1 MIQEQVKMTN
11 NLINIDSQQAWL
23 RLILIFVMSV
33 LGTAG
38 MWSVVII
45 MPNIQNEF
53 QLDRAASTYPY
64 VTTMFGYGFGNVI
77 IGRMLDKVG
86 FKKPIIF
93 ALALLIISYIC
104 SIFAYN
110 ILWLSVIQFFL
121 GFSAAA
127 FFGPMMADIS
137 KFFYKRKGLAVSLVA
152 SAQHLCGAIWPFLI
166 KDFLLEGDW
175 RNAHLFIA
183 LICSIFIPILFYFIG
198 NKSPNLKNDI
208 SIKLETNNE
217 NQNLKLPIS
226 NKKFQ
231 ILLMLAGIFCCIAMS
246 MPQVHIVPL
255 CIDNGFGL
263 GVGTEILS
271 FMLFAAVTS
280 RVLFGFLSDKIG
292 PIQTLLIGSTLQ
304 AISLSMF
311 LPFDS
316 QLSLYIV
323 AVFFGLS
330 QGGIVPIYAVII
342 SKFLPSEEVAE
353 RVGLLIFATVIGMSL
368 GGWVSGEI
376 YDYTS
381 SYSWAFLNG
390 IFWNII
396 NLIIMVYL
404 FFIYLRAKKVIV

>member
-1 MIQEQVKMTN
+1 MTS
-11 NLINIDSQQAWL
+11 NLINIDSRQAWL
-23 RLILIFVMSV
+23 RLFLVFTRSV

-45 MPNIQNEF
+45 MPSIQNEF

-77 IGRMLDKVG
+77 IGRMLDKIG
-86 FKKPIIF
+86 IKKPIIF
-93 ALALLIISYIC
+93 ALSLLITSYLL
-104 SIFAYN
+104 STLANN
-110 ILWLSVIQFFL
+110 ILWLSIIQFFL

-137 KFFYKRKGLAVSLVA
+137 KYFNKRKGLAVSLVA
-152 SAQHLCGAIWPFLI
+152 SGQHLCGAIWPFII
-166 KDFLLEGDW
+166 KDFLIEGDW

-198 NKSPNLKNDI
+198 NKSPNSKNNTLVLEE
-208 SIKLETNNE
+208 IKNTNS
-217 NQNLKLPIS
+217 NLKLPIS
-226 NKKFQ
+226 NQ
-231 ILLMLAGIFCCIAMS
+231 RVQTLLMIAGIFCCVAMA

-255 CIDNGFGL
+255 CIDSGFGL

-280 RVLFGFLSDKIG
+280 RVLFGLLSDKIG
-292 PIQTLLIGSTLQ
+292 PIQTLILGSALQ

-323 AVFFGLS
+323 AIFFGLS

-342 SKFLPSEEVAE
+342 SKFLPANEVAE
-353 RVGLLIFATVIGMSL
+353 RVGLLIFATIIGMSL
-368 GGWVSGEI
+368 GGWLSGEI

-381 SYSWAFLNG
+381 SYSLAFLNG

-396 NLIIMVYL
+396 NLIIMIYL
-404 FFIYLRAKKVIV
+404 FFIYQKAKKLW

>member
-1 MIQEQVKMTN
+1 MTS
-11 NLINIDSQQAWL
+11 NLINIDSRQAWL
-23 RLILIFVMSV
+23 RLFLVFTMSV

-45 MPNIQNEF
+45 MPSIQNEF

-77 IGRMLDKVG
+77 IGRMLDKIG
-86 FKKPIIF
+86 IKKPIIF
-93 ALALLIISYIC
+93 ALSLLITSYLL
-104 SIFAYN
+104 STLANN
-110 ILWLSVIQFFL
+110 ILWLSIIQFFL

-137 KFFYKRKGLAVSLVA
+137 KYFNKRKGLAVSLVA
-152 SAQHLCGAIWPFLI
+152 SGQHLCGALWPFII
-166 KDFLLEGDW
+166 KDFLIEGDG

-198 NKSPNLKNDI
+198 NKSPNSKNNTLVLEE
-208 SIKLETNNE
+208 IKNTNS
-217 NQNLKLPIS
+217 NLKLPIS
-226 NKKFQ
+226 NQ
-231 ILLMLAGIFCCIAMS
+231 RVQTLLMIAGIFCCVAMA

-255 CIDNGFGL
+255 CIDSGFGL

-280 RVLFGFLSDKIG
+280 RVLFGLLSDKIG
-292 PIQTLLIGSTLQ
+292 PIQTLILGSALQ

-323 AVFFGLS
+323 AIFFGLS

-342 SKFLPSEEVAE
+342 SKFLPANEVAE
-353 RVGLLIFATVIGMSL
+353 RVGLLIFATIIGMSL
-368 GGWVSGEI
+368 GGWLSGEI

-381 SYSWAFLNG
+381 SYSLAFLNG

-396 NLIIMVYL
+396 NLIIMIYL
-404 FFIYLRAKKVIV
+404 FFIYQKAKKLW

>member
-1 MIQEQVKMTN
+1 MTS
-11 NLINIDSQQAWL
+11 NLINIDSRQAWL
-23 RLILIFVMSV
+23 RLFLVFTMSV

-45 MPNIQNEF
+45 MPSIQNEF

-77 IGRMLDKVG
+77 IGRMLDKIG
-86 FKKPIIF
+86 IKKPIIF
-93 ALALLIISYIC
+93 ALSLLITSYLL
-104 SIFAYN
+104 STLANN
-110 ILWLSVIQFFL
+110 ILWLSIIQFFL

-137 KFFYKRKGLAVSLVA
+137 KYFNKRKGLAVSLVA
-152 SAQHLCGAIWPFLI
+152 SGQHLCGAIWPFII
-166 KDFLLEGDW
+166 KDFLIEGDW

-198 NKSPNLKNDI
+198 NKSPNSKNNTLVLEE
-208 SIKLETNNE
+208 IKNTNS
-217 NQNLKLPIS
+217 NLKLPIS
-226 NKKFQ
+226 NQ
-231 ILLMLAGIFCCIAMS
+231 RVQTLLMIAGIFCCVAMA

-255 CIDNGFGL
+255 CIDSGFGL

-280 RVLFGFLSDKIG
+280 RVLFGLLSDKIG
-292 PIQTLLIGSTLQ
+292 PIQTLILGSALQ

-323 AVFFGLS
+323 AIFFGLS

-342 SKFLPSEEVAE
+342 SKFLPANEVAE
-353 RVGLLIFATVIGMSL
+353 RVGLLIFATIIGLSL
-368 GGWVSGEI
+368 I
-376 YDYTS
+376 H
-381 SYSWAFLNG
+381 
-390 IFWNII
+390 I
-396 NLIIMVYL
+396 
-404 FFIYLRAKKVIV
+404 

>member
-1 MIQEQVKMTN
+1 MTS
-11 NLINIDSQQAWL
+11 NLINIDSRQAWL
-23 RLILIFVMSV
+23 RLFLVFTMSV

-45 MPNIQNEF
+45 MPSIQNEF

-77 IGRMLDKVG
+77 IGRMLDKIG
-86 FKKPIIF
+86 IKKPIIF
-93 ALALLIISYIC
+93 ALSLLITSYLL
-104 SIFAYN
+104 STLANN
-110 ILWLSVIQFFL
+110 ILWLSIIQFFL

-137 KFFYKRKGLAVSLVA
+137 KYFNKRKGLAVSLVA
-152 SAQHLCGAIWPFLI
+152 SGQHLCGAIWPFII
-166 KDFLLEGDW
+166 KDFLIEGDW

-198 NKSPNLKNDI
+198 NKSPNSKNNTLVLEE
-208 SIKLETNNE
+208 IKNTNS
-217 NQNLKLPIS
+217 NLKLPIS
-226 NKKFQ
+226 NQ
-231 ILLMLAGIFCCIAMS
+231 RVQTLLMIAGVFCCVAMA

-255 CIDNGFGL
+255 CIDSGFGL

-280 RVLFGFLSDKIG
+280 RVLFGLLSDKIG
-292 PIQTLLIGSTLQ
+292 PIQTLILGSALQ

-323 AVFFGLS
+323 AIFFGLS

-342 SKFLPSEEVAE
+342 SKFLPANEVAE
-353 RVGLLIFATVIGMSL
+353 RVGLIIFATIIGMSL
-368 GGWVSGEI
+368 GGWLSGEI

-381 SYSWAFLNG
+381 SYSLAFLNG

-396 NLIIMVYL
+396 NLIIMIYL
-404 FFIYLRAKKVIV
+404 FFIYQKAKKLW

>member
-1 MIQEQVKMTN
+1 
-11 NLINIDSQQAWL
+11 
-23 RLILIFVMSV
+23 
-33 LGTAG
+33 
-38 MWSVVII
+38 
-45 MPNIQNEF
+45 
-53 QLDRAASTYPY
+53 
-64 VTTMFGYGFGNVI
+64 
-77 IGRMLDKVG
+77 
-86 FKKPIIF
+86 
-93 ALALLIISYIC
+93 
-104 SIFAYN
+104 
-110 ILWLSVIQFFL
+110 
-121 GFSAAA
+121 
-127 FFGPMMADIS
+127 MMADIS

-183 LICSIFIPILFYFIG
+183 LICSVFIPILFYFIG
-198 NKSPNLKNDI
+198 NKSPNLKNVL
-208 SIKLETNNE
+208 SIKLETNNK
-217 NQNLKLPIS
+217 NQNFKLPIS
-226 NKKFQ
+226 NKKIQ

-271 FMLFAAVTS
+271 FMLFGAVAS

-292 PIQTLLIGSTLQ
+292 PIQTLLIGSSLQ

-323 AVFFGLS
+323 AIFFGLS

-368 GGWVSGEI
+368 GGWISGEI

-396 NLIIMVYL
+396 NLMIMVYL
-404 FFIYLRAKKVIV
+404 FLIYLKAKKVII

>member
-1 MIQEQVKMTN
+1 MTS
-11 NLINIDSQQAWL
+11 NLINIDSRQAWL
-23 RLILIFVMSV
+23 RLLLIFVMSV

-45 MPNIQNEF
+45 MPSIQNEF

-77 IGRMLDKVG
+77 IGRMLDKIG
-86 FKKPIIF
+86 IKKPIIF
-93 ALALLIISYIC
+93 ALSLLITSYLL
-104 SIFAYN
+104 STLANN
-110 ILWLSVIQFFL
+110 ILWLSIIQFFL

-137 KFFYKRKGLAVSLVA
+137 KYFNKRKGLAVSLVA
-152 SAQHLCGAIWPFLI
+152 SGQHLCGAIWPFII
-166 KDFLLEGDW
+166 KDFLIEGDW

-198 NKSPNLKNDI
+198 NKSPNSKNNTLVLEE
-208 SIKLETNNE
+208 IKNTNS
-217 NQNLKLPIS
+217 NLKLPIS
-226 NKKFQ
+226 NQ
-231 ILLMLAGIFCCIAMS
+231 RVQTLLMIAGIFCCVAMA

-255 CIDNGFGL
+255 CIDSGFGL

-280 RVLFGFLSDKIG
+280 RVLFGLLSDKIG
-292 PIQTLLIGSTLQ
+292 PIQTLILGSALQ

-323 AVFFGLS
+323 AIFFGLS

-342 SKFLPSEEVAE
+342 SKFLPANEVAE
-353 RVGLLIFATVIGMSL
+353 RVGLLIFATIIGMSL
-368 GGWVSGEI
+368 GGWLSGEI

-381 SYSWAFLNG
+381 SYSLAFLNG

-396 NLIIMVYL
+396 NLIIMIYL
-404 FFIYLRAKKVIV
+404 FFIYQKAKKLW

>member
-1 MIQEQVKMTN
+1 MTN

-93 ALALLIISYIC
+93 ALALLIISYIL
-104 SIFAYN
+104 STFAYD

-183 LICSIFIPILFYFIG
+183 LICSVFIPILFYFIG
-198 NKSPNLKNDI
+198 NKSPNLKNVL
-208 SIKLETNNE
+208 SIKLETNNK
-217 NQNLKLPIS
+217 NQNFKLPIS
-226 NKKFQ
+226 NKKIQ

-271 FMLFAAVTS
+271 FMLFGAVAS

-292 PIQTLLIGSTLQ
+292 PIQTLLIGSSLQ

-323 AVFFGLS
+323 AIFFGLS

-368 GGWVSGEI
+368 GGWISGEI

>member
-1 MIQEQVKMTN
+1 MTN

-93 ALALLIISYIC
+93 ALALLIISYIL
-104 SIFAYN
+104 STFAYD

-166 KDFLLEGDW
+166 KGFLLEGDW

-198 NKSPNLKNDI
+198 NKSPNLKNVL
-208 SIKLETNNE
+208 SIKLETNNK
-217 NQNLKLPIS
+217 NQNFKLPIS
-226 NKKFQ
+226 NKKIQ

-271 FMLFAAVTS
+271 FMLFGAVAS

-292 PIQTLLIGSTLQ
+292 PIQTLLIGSSLQ

-323 AVFFGLS
+323 AIFFGLS

-368 GGWVSGEI
+368 GGWISGEI